1 MTLPPTPAEQPTPAG
16 PEPSRPGA
24 TPPGRR
30 FDEALRRLAVPRRL
44 TLRGVLRGLA
54 AFAATMLIF
63 AILIELLGAS
73 FPTAVEAVVDG
84 AFGNEFNFGQT
95 IMIAS
100 LLVATGLAAA
110 IPFRA
115 QLWNVGGE
123 GQMWF
128 GAFATIAL
136 ALGLPE
142 DMPSWQAVTILV
154 LFAMLG
160 GALWGLVP
168 GLLKATIN
176 ANEVITSLMM
186 TFIAIE
192 LGTWAIDGIWPQG
205 ASNQT
210 ESVPAN
216 TIMPNVWEGTL
227 VTVGAPLALVAAIV
241 AWVIMNRTKLGFEIR
256 AVGLNPD
263 AARMNGMS
271 VGKVAIVTFTL
282 GGAFAGLAGAIFIL
296 GINSALPAGFSLNNF
311 GYLGIAV
318 ALVARLNPAWM
329 IPSAILF
336 AGLRV
341 GSDGLQAATGLS
353 TTVGQILVG
362 VFVILL
368 LAFGLIRFSYPEAV
382 R

>member
-1 MTLPPTPAEQPTPAG
+1 MSLQRQPATAPAPAPAG
-16 PEPSRPGA
+16 EA
-24 TPPGRR
+24 T
-30 FDEALRRLAVPRRL
+30 RRLPLPRGL
-44 TLRGVLRGLA
+44 TLRGVLRALV
-54 AFAATMLIF
+54 AFAATIVIF

-73 FPTAVEAVVDG
+73 FGTAFEAVIDG
-84 AFGNEFNFGQT
+84 AFGSTFNFGQT
-95 IMIAS
+95 LMIAS
-100 LLVATGLAAA
+100 ILAATGLAAA

-128 GAFATIAL
+128 GAFAVIGL
-136 ALGLPE
+136 ALNLPE
-142 DMPSWQAVTILV
+142 SMPTGVAVAVLV
-154 LFAMLG
+154 AVGMVA
-160 GALWGLVP
+160 GAVWGLVP

-186 TFIAIE
+186 TFVAIE
-192 LGTWAIDGIWPQG
+192 LGTWAIDSIWPQG

-210 ESVPAN
+210 ENVPLN
-216 TIMPNVWEGTL
+216 TMMPNIWTGTL
-227 VTVGAPLALVAAIV
+227 VTWGAPLALVAVVV
-241 AWVIMNRTKLGFEIR
+241 AWVIMSRTSLGFEIR

-271 VGKVAIVTFTL
+271 VGKIAIVTFLL
-282 GGAFAGLAGAIFIL
+282 GGAFAGLAGAIFVL
-296 GINSALPAGFSLNNF
+296 GINGALPAGFALNNF

-318 ALVARLNPAWM
+318 ALVARLNPAWI

-336 AGLRV
+336 AAMRV
-341 GSDGLQAATGLS
+341 GSDGLQATTGLS
-353 TTVGQILVG
+353 TTVGQILIA

-368 LAFGLIRFSYPEAV
+368 LSFKLIRFSYPEAA